1 MKIAIDGSPFTKNPL
16 GIGKIIMPLI
26 GEIISENPSDEYIV
40 YSNKEVVI
48 PSELIHYLQVKKSSP
63 IFKYLP
69 YIVWLKLIAGFI
81 INRDKIDVYF
91 SGKGFYPNISKKIKK
106 IALVHD
112 LNYLLV
118 PQTMEYSHYLANK
131 FFLKKDA
138 LKSDFLIGNSV
149 GTAHKIEK
157 YWKGK
162 VDLVVNPPIDT
173 SLFKRLPDAVI
184 SNILDKYNIGYKY
197 FFALGTLEPRKNLE
211 LTITVFIDL
220 VKNNQNYGHKL
231 IIAGSKGWKDT
242 KIIDLLDKYSDYV
255 IHLGYVKYE
264 DLPALYNGAT
274 AFLFPS
280 IYEGFGIPVR
290 EALLCGAQIITSDI
304 EELRETAYNNAYF
317 INPLSFSEY
326 KQRMLDILNGKLINQ
341 EFNHSRSNIDKL
353 IKFINS

>member
-1 MKIAIDGSPFTKNPL
+1 MKIAIDGSPFTRNPL
-16 GIGKIIMPLI
+16 GIGKIIIPLV
-26 GEIISENPSDEYIV
+26 EKIISKNPSAEYIV

-48 PSELIHYLQVKKSSP
+48 PPGLSHSLQVRKSSP
-63 IFKYLP
+63 VFKYLP
-69 YIVWLKLIAGFI
+69 YIVWLKSVAGFI

-91 SGKGFYPNISKKIKK
+91 SGKGFYPNIGKKIKK
-106 IALVHD
+106 IALIHD

-118 PQTMEYSHYLANK
+118 PQTMEYLHYLANR

-138 LKSDFLIGNSV
+138 LKSDFLMSNSV

-173 SLFKRLPDAVI
+173 SSFKRLPDTVI
-184 SNILDKYNIGYKY
+184 SNILDKYNIDYKY

-211 LTITVFIDL
+211 LTINVFIDL
-220 VKNNQNYGHKL
+220 VKNNQNFDHKL
-231 IIAGSKGWKDT
+231 IIAGSKGWKNT
-242 KIIDLLDKYSDYV
+242 EIIALLDKYSDYI
-255 IHLGYVKYE
+255 IHLGYAKYE

-304 EELRETAYNNAYF
+304 EELREAAYNNAYF

-326 KQRMLDILNGKLINQ
+326 KQRMLDVLNGKLINR
-341 EFNHSRSNIDKL
+341 EFNYSKSNIDKL
-353 IKFINS
+353 IRFINS